1 MMRANE
7 RNLKHGHA
15 RTPKH
20 SVEYNSWQSMRQR
33 CLNPN
38 YHHYKDYGGRG
49 ISICGR
55 WLDSFEA
62 FLADMGGKPSQH
74 HTLDRKNN
82 NGNYNKRNCRWA
94 TSKEQASNR
103 SR

>member
-1 MMRANE
+1 
-7 RNLKHGHA
+7 
-15 RTPKH
+15 
-20 SVEYNSWQSMRQR
+20 MRQR

-49 ISICGR
+49 ISICTR

-62 FLADMGGKPSQH
+62 FLADMGRKPSQH
-74 HTLDRKNN
+74 HSLDRKNN
-82 NGNYNKRNCRWA
+82 NGNYNKHNCRWA